1 MHMNMRKVK
10 KYLQKVLCKV
20 EHFNDT
26 RLKQSDNKMLKKG
39 ATVLMKQSS
48 KFSKEDG
55 SL

>member
-1 MHMNMRKVK
+1 MHMNMRKFMK
-10 KYLQKVLCKV
+10 CLETVLCKV

-26 RLKQSDNKMLKKG
+26 RLKQSDNKMFKKG